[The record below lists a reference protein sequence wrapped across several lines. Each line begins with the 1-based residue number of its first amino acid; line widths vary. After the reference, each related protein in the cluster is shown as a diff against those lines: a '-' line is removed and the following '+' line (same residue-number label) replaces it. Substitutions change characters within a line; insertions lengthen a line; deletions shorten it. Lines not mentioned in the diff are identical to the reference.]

1 MPPHLIVREHRDVTS
16 VKVIVMLDE
25 GGGTSNTP
33 DAERSSVMEISALIA
48 RCSNNFE
55 YYFLTR
61 SFFNSVYVISEFSPG
76 K

>member
-1 MPPHLIVREHRDVTS
+1 MSEHHDVTS
-16 VKVIVMLDE
+16 VKVIVMSVGLR

-61 SFFNSVYVISEFSPG
+61 SFFN
-76 K
+76 